1 MTDVFIL
8 GAGFSKAISSEMPT
22 LDELSREVKK
32 SLLRKNVAVP
42 SEFDDL
48 GNNIESW
55 MTFLSQRQPWLK
67 EYDNDYNRSLASR
80 IREQIGES

>member
-32 SLLRKNVAVP
+32 SLLRKNVVV
-42 SEFDDL
+42 
-48 GNNIESW
+48 
-55 MTFLSQRQPWLK
+55 RQNLTTWVT
-67 EYDNDYNRSLASR
+67 
-80 IREQIGES
+80 I